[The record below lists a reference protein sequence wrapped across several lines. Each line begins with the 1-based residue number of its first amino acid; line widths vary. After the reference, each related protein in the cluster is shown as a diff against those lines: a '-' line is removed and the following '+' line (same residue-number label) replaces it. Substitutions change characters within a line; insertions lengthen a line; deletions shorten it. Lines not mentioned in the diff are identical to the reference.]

1 MTCLSLSFFKGEEI
15 IPPPGEGEAFVYIY
29 IYIYIYIYFFFFFY
43 IACME
48 TNVPKLVFYSF
59 SKLKKKPLHLPVKVR
74 QLLTFFLYCT
84 ACKVINISH
93 SFYVRRLRGYYLF
106 P

>member
-29 IYIYIYIYFFFFFY
+29 IYIFLYMT
-43 IACME
+43 CME
-48 TNVPKLVFYSF
+48 TNFVFYSF

-74 QLLTFFLYCT
+74 QLLTFFLYCA
-84 ACKVINISH
+84 ACKIINISY
-93 SFYVRRLRGYYLF
+93 SF
-106 P
+106 

>member
-29 IYIYIYIYFFFFFY
+29 IFLY

-48 TNVPKLVFYSF
+48 TNFVFYSF

-74 QLLTFFLYCT
+74 QLLTFFLYCA
-84 ACKVINISH
+84 ACKIINISH

>member
-1 MTCLSLSFFKGEEI
+1 MFLMTCLSLSFFKGEEI

-29 IYIYIYIYFFFFFY
+29 IFLY

-48 TNVPKLVFYSF
+48 TNFVFYSF

-74 QLLTFFLYCT
+74 QLLTFFLYCA
-84 ACKVINISH
+84 ACKIINISH

>member
-29 IYIYIYIYFFFFFY
+29 IFLY

-48 TNVPKLVFYSF
+48 TNFVFYSF

-74 QLLTFFLYCT
+74 QLLTFFLSCA
-84 ACKVINISH
+84 ACKIINISH

>member
-29 IYIYIYIYFFFFFY
+29 IFLY

-48 TNVPKLVFYSF
+48 TNFVFYSF

-74 QLLTFFLYCT
+74 QLRTFFLYCA
-84 ACKVINISH
+84 ACKIINISH

>member
-29 IYIYIYIYFFFFFY
+29 IFLY

-48 TNVPKLVFYSF
+48 TNFVFYSF

-74 QLLTFFLYCT
+74 QLLRFFLYCA
-84 ACKVINISH
+84 ACKIINISH

>member
-15 IPPPGEGEAFVYIY
+15 IPPPGEGEAFVCVYIY
-29 IYIYIYIYFFFFFY
+29 IFLY

-48 TNVPKLVFYSF
+48 TNFVFYSF

-74 QLLTFFLYCT
+74 QLLTFFLYCA
-84 ACKVINISH
+84 ACKIINISH

>member
-29 IYIYIYIYFFFFFY
+29 IYIYIFLYMT
-43 IACME
+43 CME
-48 TNVPKLVFYSF
+48 TNFVFYSF

-74 QLLTFFLYCT
+74 QLLTFFLYWA
-84 ACKVINISH
+84 ACKIINISH
-93 SFYVRRLRGYYLF
+93 SFYVRRLRGYYPF